1 MKLTRPITIA
11 LATAALAAGVAG
23 GLALGPAGASP
34 TEPATSADAMSA
46 VAAAGRCGTGLAEL
60 AEVVGIPADD
70 LRAALRDGQ
79 TLAEVAEANGV
90 ERQAVVDALV
100 AGGTARIDAALE
112 AGRIDQARA
121 DERAAA
127 LPDRAA
133 ALVDGELERSER
145 PRARR
150 AARARGRVAEAIGI
164 PADDLRAA
172 LRDGQTIAEVAE
184 ANGVEPEAVVDTL
197 VGQAGERLT
206 AVVNGDVGRC

>member
-1 MKLTRPITIA
+1 MKLTRPITLA
-11 LATAALAAGVAG
+11 LATAALGAGVAG
-23 GLALGPAGASP
+23 GLALGPADASP
-34 TEPATSADAMSA
+34 TDPATPAGTTSA
-46 VAAAGRCGTGLAEL
+46 VAAAGRCGTGLTDL

-79 TLAEVAEANGV
+79 TIAEVAEANGV

-100 AGGTARIDAALE
+100 AAGTARIDAALE

-133 ALVDGELERSER
+133 AIVDGELERPDR

-150 AARARGRVAEAIGI
+150 AARAHGRVAEAIGI
-164 PADDLRAA
+164 PAADLRTA

-184 ANGVEPEAVVDTL
+184 ANGVEPETVVDTL
-197 VGQAGERLT
+197 VGQAGERIT
-206 AVVNGDVGRC
+206 AVVNGDVRRC